1 MTKIRVQDIL
11 DFGIYMNSYLKI
23 FLQILLFFSVLFQ
36 GMIKLLFCLNYKKNY
51 QNLNCFVLTMDEKC
65 LHKEGPMSI

>member
-51 QNLNCFVLTMDEKC
+51 QNLNCFVLTMD
-65 LHKEGPMSI
+65 